1 MTDVLIDVRD
11 VSKKFCR
18 SFRQSLHYGAI
29 DIWNELT
36 ATRKKR
42 DGVLRPGEFWAVRDV
57 SFQVK
62 RGECLGLIGA
72 NGAGKTTILRMLNGL
87 VRPDT
92 GSISIRGRVGAL
104 IALGAGFNPV
114 LTGRENIYVNA
125 AVLGFKSGEVSARFD
140 EIVAFAEIE
149 EFLDMP
155 VQSYSS
161 GMAIR
166 LGFSI
171 AVHLEPDILLV
182 DEALAV
188 GDIGFTVKC
197 LNRIAELRQGG
208 TAVIFVAHD
217 ELQVREAA
225 QTCLLVDHGETVM
238 LGPPDDA
245 FRAYSEI
252 LSSRENDRHKNEDE
266 ALSKDVRI
274 QRSGRVGA
282 VAGEDV
288 SLHIGCVCEAAEISS
303 PFELRFWNTRGQLVS
318 TIQTNARELRL
329 SAGHNR
335 VDINITRLPLAPGI
349 YRIAAGFRK
358 DGAVLGWSREAM
370 LLEVLPSSKV
380 WNGWGSVL
388 IDAMIASSPTTSQSS
403 AAIN

>member
-36 ATRKKR
+36 ASRAKR
-42 DGVLRPGEFWAVRDV
+42 DGLLRPGEFWAVREV

-92 GSISIRGRVGAL
+92 GSISMQGRVGAL

-125 AVLGFKSGEVSARFD
+125 AVLGFKNREVAARFD
-140 EIVAFAEIE
+140 EIVAFAELE

-208 TAVIFVAHD
+208 TAVVFVAHD

-225 QTCLLVDHGETVM
+225 QACLLVDHGKTVM

-245 FRAYSEI
+245 FRAYGEI
-252 LSSRENDRHKNEDE
+252 LAWRENDRHRNEAE
-266 ALSKDVRI
+266 TLCKDVRI
-274 QRSGRVGA
+274 QSGGRASV
-282 VAGEDV
+282 VTGEDV
-288 SLHIGCVCEAAEISS
+288 SLHITCACEAAEILS
-303 PFELRFWNTRGQLVS
+303 PFELRFWNSRGQLVS
-318 TIQTNARELRL
+318 TIQTDPRELRL
-329 SAGHNR
+329 FAGHNR
-335 VDINITRLPLAPGI
+335 VHIGITRLPLTPGT

-358 DGAVLGWSREAM
+358 DGAVLGWNRNAM
-370 LLEVLPSSKV
+370 TLEVSSPKSALS
-380 WNGWGSVL
+380 GWGAVALEST
-388 IDAMIASSPTTSQSS
+388 IESTPIP
-403 AAIN
+403 NP